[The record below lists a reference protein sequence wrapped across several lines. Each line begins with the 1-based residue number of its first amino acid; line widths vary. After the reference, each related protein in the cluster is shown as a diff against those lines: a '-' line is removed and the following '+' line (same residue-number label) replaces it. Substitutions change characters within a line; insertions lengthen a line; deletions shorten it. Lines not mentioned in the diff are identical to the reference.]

1 MPRKRIKISIKV
13 INPELPPRDEIMS
26 TSHLVSGTQT
36 RTLVSSLRSCQ
47 RFIQTCWCEGS
58 KTVNDVDSP
67 GNMTADCLHDAL
79 NFLSLPPH
87 EKAFVLQG
95 SEISSNDPKSPPLQI
110 SIILQS
116 QTYWPL
122 YPWLWG
128 QTITAQVQ
136 SQLCTPVFS
145 AALPTVESFPANR
158 DDWGIGG
165 GVLMGPPLV
174 TCTPLT

>member
-1 MPRKRIKISIKV
+1 MDSNPKNSKLLLMPRKRIKISIKV

-58 KTVNDVDSP
+58 KTVNDVNSP
-67 GNMTADCLHDAL
+67 GNMTAD
-79 NFLSLPPH
+79 
-87 EKAFVLQG
+87 
-95 SEISSNDPKSPPLQI
+95 SPPLQI

-116 QTYWPL
+116 PTYWPL